1 MEKRNRSLALGGL
14 IAAFCLGACITTTD
28 ELDLNKEISLDMQI
42 GPGGLYIPLGSL
54 DTLYLDSLIRL
65 DGDNSV
71 LDTLDGGLFGFTMRD
86 SVKVDLDKIQPVTIE
101 IDPPAIDPL
110 ETQFE
115 NPEVKDVEIP
125 EKTNANTIVID
136 KIDVSA
142 INSKLPTFKK
152 PITVGPYNVP
162 GIGTNI
168 PPIDVEVSKQSMNCN
183 FNYVFPD
190 DVRKLNKVWFGETE
204 GSKDGQKLCLDV
216 DLDGIY
222 NVLTDPTILVSNLE
236 ISFPDNFTLSKDPA
250 LDAYIPSQYV
260 DVTGSVFTINMT
272 SGSVTGVGSDHKL
285 PVTFFV
291 KNADFSEYDDEIE
304 FSGKVQYE
312 LVLTIGGKA
321 GNTAKTFQVGVDLD
335 ASLKMADIEAQTR
348 AKEVDIDEEEI
359 PSSCQVTGLEGIS
372 KVDVITFKPNESKLY
387 LALSAIDLDPF
398 EFKGGGSSKIV
409 LKFPSDF
416 TFDADWVKDENNNDV
431 GTWSGTRLTLDATKV
446 MGHTVSL
453 KVEQLDLDEKVDE
466 DTHSIVIN
474 TDVTYSGTIV
484 VAENDDVNLAA
495 LDALG
500 NKDFEVRFWGTFVVD
515 QATIETGEMVTEFA
529 DSTNIDI
536 DQMVDPA
543 LVMIQRIDLVN
554 PASATINLKFEGV
567 PGTVEE
573 LYFSRF
579 TVEFPDFI
587 KMSYTGTD
595 SRIKVNGTKLVI
607 NGALTDELHSDEGFS
622 VTGLQITGM
631 EFAEP
636 LETVDGRLILSGNK
650 VRINGSVTVNNQKI
664 NNNELD
670 VIKVTPTVNFE
681 PINVKSVY
689 GKVNP
694 KIDPVDES
702 IDLALGDADFFK
714 NDKNRLSLSN
724 PQLTISLTSTI
735 TLPIDIDLKLSSKDA
750 NGGFIAKDI
759 TPDMGTIHLPA
770 CGTDVPSRTTTLVIY
785 KNERPVSQSDDTIFV
800 RMSRL
805 SELMS
810 TIPDKIL
817 FNLKAGANQSVD
829 HFIDLTR
836 ELAVN
841 GEYKVSIPLSFDSL
855 YIEYAD
861 TIGDLGSGLE
871 GVADKIEA
879 TELQLLADVESTIP
893 LGIKLSAKA
902 YDKDWNE
909 LTGVR
914 IADAEVKA
922 GSDTITKSTLALDLD
937 VQKGG
942 LEKIESIIFTAAAQS
957 GESGSGISKGQWL
970 LLKKLRIKFPQGI
983 KVDLTDANKDNKK
996 K

>member
-398 EFKGGGSSKIV
+398 EI
-409 LKFPSDF
+409 
-416 TFDADWVKDENNNDV
+416 
-431 GTWSGTRLTLDATKV
+431 
-446 MGHTVSL
+446 
-453 KVEQLDLDEKVDE
+453 
-466 DTHSIVIN
+466 
-474 TDVTYSGTIV
+474 
-484 VAENDDVNLAA
+484 
-495 LDALG
+495 
-500 NKDFEVRFWGTFVVD
+500 
-515 QATIETGEMVTEFA
+515 
-529 DSTNIDI
+529 
-536 DQMVDPA
+536 
-543 LVMIQRIDLVN
+543 
-554 PASATINLKFEGV
+554 
-567 PGTVEE
+567 
-573 LYFSRF
+573 
-579 TVEFPDFI
+579 
-587 KMSYTGTD
+587 
-595 SRIKVNGTKLVI
+595 
-607 NGALTDELHSDEGFS
+607 
-622 VTGLQITGM
+622 
-631 EFAEP
+631 
-636 LETVDGRLILSGNK
+636 GRAH
-650 VRINGSVTVNNQKI
+650 V
-664 NNNELD
+664 
-670 VIKVTPTVNFE
+670 
-681 PINVKSVY
+681 
-689 GKVNP
+689 
-694 KIDPVDES
+694 
-702 IDLALGDADFFK
+702 
-714 NDKNRLSLSN
+714 
-724 PQLTISLTSTI
+724 
-735 TLPIDIDLKLSSKDA
+735 
-750 NGGFIAKDI
+750 
-759 TPDMGTIHLPA
+759 
-770 CGTDVPSRTTTLVIY
+770 
-785 KNERPVSQSDDTIFV
+785 
-800 RMSRL
+800 
-805 SELMS
+805 
-810 TIPDKIL
+810 
-817 FNLKAGANQSVD
+817 
-829 HFIDLTR
+829 
-836 ELAVN
+836 
-841 GEYKVSIPLSFDSL
+841 
-855 YIEYAD
+855 
-861 TIGDLGSGLE
+861 
-871 GVADKIEA
+871 
-879 TELQLLADVESTIP
+879 
-893 LGIKLSAKA
+893 
-902 YDKDWNE
+902 
-909 LTGVR
+909 
-914 IADAEVKA
+914 
-922 GSDTITKSTLALDLD
+922 
-937 VQKGG
+937 
-942 LEKIESIIFTAAAQS
+942 
-957 GESGSGISKGQWL
+957 
-970 LLKKLRIKFPQGI
+970 
-983 KVDLTDANKDNKK
+983 
-996 K
+996 